1 MEIHWED
8 SYLSEVFTGASLSKN
23 SLHPVLEDVGQDRQG
38 IAEFLRSFVCGNENL
53 LIDLTHIFPF
63 DQKIPLFY
71 RV

>member
-38 IAEFLRSFVCGNENL
+38 IAEFLRSFVCGYLWMIVLGQRKKEIIL
-53 LIDLTHIFPF
+53 
-63 DQKIPLFY
+63 
-71 RV
+71 VG